1 MGVVFRLDPSGNE
14 TVLYSFKGGSDGAI
28 PQAGL
33 VADSASNLYGVT
45 TTGGDVSCNAPYGCG
60 TIFRLS
66 PTGKETVLHSFSG
79 TNGDGAFPV
88 GDLILDQQ
96 GTLYGTTE
104 SGGDPSCF
112 GGAGCG
118 TVFKMSKGGHLLI
131 TYRFKPTGGDGQ
143 FPEASL
149 IRDAVGNLY
158 GTTYQG
164 GATGFGTAFKIDNAG
179 HEAVL
184 HSFNYLTDGAQ
195 PISSLVRD
203 GTGTLYGT
211 TLIDG
216 GTGCGGLGC
225 GTVFT
230 LTSTGSSPGR

>member
-1 MGVVFRLDPSGNE
+1 
-14 TVLYSFKGGSDGAI
+14 
-28 PQAGL
+28 
-33 VADSASNLYGVT
+33 
-45 TTGGDVSCNAPYGCG
+45 
-60 TIFRLS
+60 
-66 PTGKETVLHSFSG
+66 
-79 TNGDGAFPV
+79 
-88 GDLILDQQ
+88 
-96 GTLYGTTE
+96 
-104 SGGDPSCF
+104 
-112 GGAGCG
+112 
-118 TVFKMSKGGHLLI
+118 
-131 TYRFKPTGGDGQ
+131 
-143 FPEASL
+143 
-149 IRDAVGNLY
+149 LY

-230 LTSTGSSPGR
+230 LTSTGSSPDR